1 VDLRDRYR
9 QALRAQG
16 YLEDPHQLAVV
27 DALQR
32 LGDRLAQPAPGP
44 LDRWLGRRRPPPR
57 GLYLWGGVGR
67 GKTWLMDLFFQAVD
81 EPRKRRIHFHRFMQ
95 QVHHRLRDL
104 RQRDPLRRVAREMA
118 REARLLCLDE
128 FHVTDIGDA
137 MILAGLL
144 QALLEAGVVLVT
156 TANVPPRELYR
167 DGIQRAGFLPAIAL
181 LEERL
186 EVVALDGARDYRQE
200 VLRRVPVYHVP
211 ADAAAEAAMG
221 DEFQRLAGGM
231 PVARDGEL
239 RVNGRAIPFR
249 RHAEGLAWFDFEA
262 LCGPPRSRDDYIALA
277 RLHHTL
283 FLSGLPAMGAGRDD
297 RTRRFIFL
305 VDELYDR
312 RVRLIASAAA
322 PPERLYH
329 GERLAFE
336 FQRTAS
342 RLLEMQGEAYLGSP
356 RRD

>member
-1 VDLRDRYR
+1 MDLRARY
-9 QALRAQG
+9 QEALRADG
-16 YLEDPHQLAVV
+16 YSEDPHQLPVV

-44 LDRWLGRRRPPPR
+44 LSRWLGPRRPPPR

-67 GKTWLMDLFFQAVD
+67 GKTWLMDLFFQAVP

-95 QVHHRLRDL
+95 QVHERLRDL

-186 EVVALDGARDYRQE
+186 EVVALGGGRDYRRE
-200 VLRRVPVYHVP
+200 VLRGAPVYHVP
-211 ADAAAEAAMG
+211 ADAAAEAAMQA
-221 DEFQRLAGGM
+221 EFDRLAGGM
-231 PVARDGEL
+231 PVSSDGEL
-239 RVNGRAIPFR
+239 RVNGRAIAYR
-249 RHAEGLAWFDFEA
+249 RRADGLAWFDFEA
-262 LCGPPRSRDDYIALA
+262 LCGPPRSRQDYIALA
-277 RLHHTL
+277 RTHHTL
-283 FLSGLPAMGAGRDD
+283 FLSDLPTMGAGRDD

-312 RVRLIASAAA
+312 RVKLVVSAAA
-322 PPERLYH
+322 PPGRLYR

-342 RLLEMQGEAYLGSP
+342 RLLEMQGEDYLGSP
-356 RRD
+356 HRG